1 MTMALLEN
9 LVAGNIY
16 LVKIAASNEVGEGPF
31 SNAVEFAVLPKET
44 PESNQRPKRLDS
56 GDSTAYSDYYHLDQK
71 SMTGIV
77 VGVCIALT
85 CILICILI
93 LIYRSKARKAS
104 APKAVQQST
113 DQLSHTSISLPSPN
127 ELEKNIE
134 GIAENEQS
142 LLPMIVGNSFI
153 DAKGGSDLIINSYGP
168 VTKTNGKKRWL
179 FFQDA
184 KKAKTEE
191 PQRRFVCLYQPC
203 PAVLLGRAGSP
214 GSPGPQPSFPGPF
227 GAAADTEHSANS
239 EGSHE
244 TGDSGRFSHESNDE
258 IHLSPVGG
266 GTPPGSSPLASRD
279 SAAGSPQGGRAPRPG
294 QGLPAGPD

>member
-44 PESNQRPKRLDS
+44 SESNQRPKRLDS
-56 GDSTAYSDYYHLDQK
+56 GDSTTYSDYYHLDQK

-104 APKAVQQST
+104 APKPVQQST
-113 DQLSHTSISLPSPN
+113 DQLSHTSISLASPN
-127 ELEKNIE
+127 EVEKNIE
-134 GIAENEQS
+134 GIAENEES

-191 PQRRFVCLYQPC
+191 PQRRFVRAVCLYQPG
-203 PAVLLGRAGSP
+203 PPVLLSQDGSP
-214 GSPGPQPSFPGPF
+214 GSPGCPGPQPSFQGPF
-227 GAAADTEHSANS
+227 RGAADTEHSTNS

-258 IHLSPVGG
+258 IHLSSGAG
-266 GTPPGSSPLASRD
+266 ATPPGS
-279 SAAGSPQGGRAPRPG
+279 
-294 QGLPAGPD
+294 